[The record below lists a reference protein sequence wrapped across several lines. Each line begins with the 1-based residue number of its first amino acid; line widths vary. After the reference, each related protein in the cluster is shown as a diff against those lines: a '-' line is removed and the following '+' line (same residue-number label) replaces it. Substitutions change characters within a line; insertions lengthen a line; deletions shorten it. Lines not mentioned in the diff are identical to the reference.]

1 MELVPVQSS
10 QIAAVG
16 FDGGSTMQVLFRRG
30 GLYEYAD
37 VSVHEYND
45 VRYAKSVGTA
55 FAQTIKGK
63 KTFRKIE
70 HENGHSNG
78 APTNSRPA
86 SAAHTQREERSA
98 EEPSPTSSAPTDPV
112 LVQVEEVQQVSRK
125 STELVTQAKAI
136 EVADA
141 PAQERASELLL
152 AVAAMRKEIADT
164 FKPMKDAAFKTHRTI
179 CDQERNLDTPLLEA
193 EQTLKRAIGSFVAEQ
208 KRLAAE
214 AEAAE
219 RRRLQEEAD
228 RIAREESER
237 LAIEDALALEADGKI
252 EEAEAVLA
260 NPVPVQAVRIAPAP
274 VVPAVAQVKGVRT
287 TQIWKFRITDA
298 NKIPRE
304 YLVVNESA
312 IKAVVSRTNGK
323 IQIPGVETYPEEQVA
338 ASRRG

>member
-1 MELVPVQSS
+1 
-10 QIAAVG
+10 
-16 FDGGSTMQVLFRRG
+16 MQVLFRRG
-30 GLYEYAD
+30 GLYEYSD
-37 VSVHEYND
+37 VSADEFISVLRPAPEHNQ
-45 VRYAKSVGTA
+45 SVGTA
-55 FAQTIKGK
+55 FGALIKGR
-63 KTFRKIE
+63 KTYRRLE
-70 HENGHSNG
+70 GTPWPSG
-78 APTNSRPA
+78 QAPAPTQAAETSPA
-86 SAAHTQREERSA
+86 TSETAPALPA
-98 EEPSPTSSAPTDPV
+98 E
-112 LVQVEEVQQVSRK
+112 VSRK
-125 STELVTQAKAI
+125 STELTLQASLI
-136 EVADA
+136 EVID
-141 PAQERASELLL
+141 PKTQEMASEILL
-152 AVAAMRKEIADT
+152 AIAGMRKEIADT

-179 CDQERNLDTPLLEA
+179 CDQERTLDTPLLEA

-228 RIAREESER
+228 RIAAEESQR
-237 LAIEDALALEADGKI
+237 LAIEDAVALEAEGKI
-252 EEAEAVLA
+252 DEAEAVLA
-260 NPVPVQAVRIAPAP
+260 NPIPVQPVRVAPAP

-287 TQIWKFRITDA
+287 TQVWKFRITDA